1 MEKNFKLMRNLLCN
15 MILSLYLIGA
25 AFIPIDLY
33 ITNKIIVATGVISFF
48 LLFFTSLRD
57 YKRSLL
63 VLAAGLLLLGTL
75 DLVWYELYKTNQT
88 IYINSYRGYL
98 EAGKM
103 FVFSSF
109 TILLLINGNFKIS
122 LKYHIAIAI
131 LTQVLVISR
140 ACYQHI
146 ILNADR
152 IPLSAMSGNIGQR
165 GAATIA
171 AYAITFCA
179 LYSSIVFLKLES
191 KYKWIAFYTNFALV
205 FVALLMTGT
214 RAAIITFPFLIVAML
229 FIYHRE
235 RKPFILKGVG
245 AVLILLLGCVLLFS
259 KEIELRTMAL
269 KNDINLYLVQNNS
282 LSSVGARFSMIQ
294 AGIEGAPNGLE
305 WQSLEQRAIN
315 INELNNK
322 NAIYKG
328 AVEFLGVHMHNEIV
342 EALSTKG
349 FFGVI
354 FLFFFY
360 GSLMYYCL
368 REKMYLLLV
377 FPVSI
382 IMFGLSDVITH
393 DKPIPAAWI
402 VCLFL
407 SASLLGNK
415 GKHC

>member
-1 MEKNFKLMRNLLCN
+1 MKNNFKVIRNLLCN
-15 MILSLYLIGA
+15 MILSLYLIGVI
-25 AFIPIDLY
+25 FIPIDLY
-33 ITNKIIVATGVISFF
+33 ITNKIIVATGAISFI

-57 YKRSLL
+57 YKRSLV
-63 VLAAGLLLLGTL
+63 VLASGLLLLGAL
-75 DLVWYELYKTNQT
+75 DLVWYELYKTNQA

-109 TILLLINGNFKIS
+109 TFLLLINNNFNIS
-122 LKYHIAIAI
+122 LKYHVTIAF
-131 LTQVLVISR
+131 LTQILVISR
-140 ACYQHI
+140 ACYQYV
-146 ILNADR
+146 ILSADR
-152 IPLSAMSGNIGQR
+152 IPLSAMSGNIGQM

-214 RAAIITFPFLIVAML
+214 RAAIITFPFLIIAML

-235 RKPFILKGVG
+235 RKVLILKGIG
-245 AVLILLLGCVLLFS
+245 GVLILLLGCGLLFS
-259 KEIELRTMAL
+259 KEIEQRAIAL
-269 KNDINLYLVQNNS
+269 KNDINLYLVKNNS

-294 AGIEGAPNGLE
+294 AGIEGAPKGLE

-315 INELNNK
+315 INELSNK
-322 NAIYKG
+322 NNIYKG

-349 FFGVI
+349 FLGVI
-354 FLFFFY
+354 VLFFFY
-360 GSLMYYCL
+360 GALIYYCL
-368 REKMYLLLV
+368 REKKYLLLV
-377 FPVSI
+377 FPASI
-382 IMFGLSDVITH
+382 MLFGISDVITH
-393 DKPIPAAWI
+393 DKPIPASWI

-407 SASLLGNK
+407 SASLLGK
-415 GKHC
+415 KDKHC